1 MGISEMQCPPRKQD
15 LNRRTEGGRERGGVV
30 RTNTVIQSFP
40 NLPNECTL
48 PNLVQRRNNRPPR
61 DHCHLWNVDIWVSNG
76 GHASTMALITP
87 ERLQHVSRTDE
98 SQLESYFL
106 SSSPVLDCCIC
117 AVSSLWHCQAL
128 FSAFICP
135 FRYKKCT
142 AIEGPVHNI

>member
-15 LNRRTEGGRERGGVV
+15 LNRRTEGGRKRGGVV
-30 RTNTVIQSFP
+30 RTNTGTQSF
-40 NLPNECTL
+40 PNECTL
-48 PNLVQRRNNRPPR
+48 PNLVQQRNNRPQR
-61 DHCHLWNVDIWVSNG
+61 DHCHLCKVDIWVSNG

-106 SSSPVLDCCIC
+106 SSSLVWDCCNC
-117 AVSSLWHCQAL
+117 AVSSLWHCQSL
-128 FSAFICP
+128 LPGFICP